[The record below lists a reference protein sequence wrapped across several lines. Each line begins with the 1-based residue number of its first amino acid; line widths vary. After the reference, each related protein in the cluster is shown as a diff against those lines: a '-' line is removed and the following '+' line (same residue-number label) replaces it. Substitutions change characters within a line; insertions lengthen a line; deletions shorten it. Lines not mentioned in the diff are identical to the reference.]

1 MRVRAGDPADGGVFG
16 EAAAAGE
23 KKTVMISRATPE
35 LTDPLR
41 SHTIWGLDTLQL
53 HDRFWAARGVQV
65 VRQGQPIE
73 LVSGA
78 ELYMLIDPH
87 CLSIFRMGEIVD
99 SFAWLRPELLMIR
112 LHNTRERGYRERIV
126 TDAHDRFQSFERH
139 YGTGDFRLQRIGFTP
154 SKKVAVRWQQNTEKK
169 PWKGIR
175 RSVAKD
181 KQSAISVEGSVYD
194 SDNHHE
200 VNNFL
205 RELVSRW
212 KRPDTTISRAVARAD
227 AKRRDAA
234 HATGAW
240 VDAADAADP
249 DGWAGR
255 DRGAGAGL
263 AAGRTQ
269 ARRPGPLFIG
279 PVWVGAGR
287 DLSGV
292 DSVVGPAV
300 LWDAPERRPRVDKL
314 EWNAIEPTKVL
325 VRPTRVKTLS
335 SLQRGSK
342 RVFDIAFALAAGIPA
357 AMLTPLI
364 MLAIYLEDGRPFLFG
379 HVRETRN
386 GREFRCWKFRTMY
399 NNAEHMK
406 ASLVQKNQADGPQ
419 FFIENDP
426 RITRVGHV
434 LRKLNFDELPQFW
447 NVFRG
452 EMSVV
457 GPRPSPFKENQYCP
471 PWREARLS
479 VRPGITGLWQVN
491 RSREE
496 GKDFQ
501 EWIDYDIQYV
511 ENVSWK
517 LDLWILAKQARNILM
532 KGSAKKD
539 AEVPKIAAASKVA
552 APAPPPPSA

>member
-1 MRVRAGDPADGGVFG
+1 MAQWSTSTRPSPGAIQRPPRSEEAPRRG
-16 EAAAAGE
+16 E
-23 KKTVMISRATPE
+23 P
-35 LTDPLR
+35 TDPVKA
-41 SHTIWGLDTLQL
+41 HTVWGLDTLQL

-73 LVSGA
+73 LVGGA
-78 ELYMLIDPH
+78 ELYMLVDPH
-87 CLSIFRMGEIVD
+87 CLSIFRMAEIVD
-99 SFAWLRPELLMIR
+99 SFAWLRPELLLVR
-112 LHNTRERGYRERIV
+112 LHNTRERGYRERVV
-126 TDAHDRFQSFERH
+126 TDGDDRFQSFERH
-139 YGTGDFRLQRIGFTP
+139 YGSGDWRLRRVAFTP
-154 SKKVAVRWQQNTEKK
+154 SRKVAVRWQQGAEGN
-169 PWKGIR
+169 PWQKLR
-175 RSVAKD
+175 KSVPLD
-181 KQSAISVEGSVYD
+181 KRTAVSVEGSVYD
-194 SDNHHE
+194 SDHHDE
-200 VNNFL
+200 VNDFL

-212 KRPDTTISRAVARAD
+212 KRPDTTIPRAVARAD
-227 AKRRDAA
+227 AERRDAA
-234 HATGAW
+234 AATGAW
-240 VDAADAADP
+240 VDAADASDP

-255 DRGAGAGL
+255 GNAGGL
-263 AAGRTQ
+263 GLSKGRQ
-269 ARRPGPLFIG
+269 RRNAKGPRFIG

-300 LWDAPERRPRVDKL
+300 LWDAPDRRPRVEKL

-325 VRPTRVKTLS
+325 VRPTRVKKLS

-342 RVFDIAFALAAGIPA
+342 RVFDVAMAVALGVPSALLFPF
-357 AMLTPLI
+357 I
-364 MLAIYLEDGRPFLFG
+364 MVAIYIEDGRPFFFG
-379 HVRETRN
+379 HVRESRN

-426 RITRVGHV
+426 RITRVGRV
-434 LRKLNFDELPQFW
+434 LRKLNLDELPQFL
-447 NVFRG
+447 NVFKG
-452 EMSVV
+452 EMSIV

-501 EWIDYDIQYV
+501 EWIEYDIAYV

-517 LDLWILAKQARNILM
+517 LDLWILAKQAKNIVM
-532 KGSAKKD
+532 RS
-539 AEVPKIAAASKVA
+539 
-552 APAPPPPSA
+552 

>member
-1 MRVRAGDPADGGVFG
+1 
-16 EAAAAGE
+16 
-23 KKTVMISRATPE
+23 MISKATPE
-35 LTDPLR
+35 PTDPLR
-41 SHTIWGLDTLQL
+41 SHTVWGLDTTQL

-73 LVSGA
+73 LVGGA
-78 ELYMLIDPH
+78 ELYMLVDPH
-87 CLSIFRMGEIVD
+87 CLSIFRMGKIVD
-99 SFAWLRPELLMIR
+99 SFAWLRPELLLVR
-112 LHNTRERGYRERIV
+112 LHNTRERGYRERVV
-126 TDAHDRFQSFERH
+126 TDEHGRFESFERH
-139 YGTGDFRLQRIGFTP
+139 YGEGDWRLRRVAFTP
-154 SKKVAVRWQQNTEKK
+154 SRKVAIRWQQDTQGS
-169 PWKGIR
+169 PWRTLR
-175 RSVAKD
+175 RSVPLEKR
-181 KQSAISVEGSVYD
+181 SAVSEDGSVYD
-194 SDNHHE
+194 SNDHAE
-200 VNNFL
+200 VNDFL

-240 VDAADAADP
+240 VDAADASDP

-255 DRGAGAGL
+255 PAEGFGGGL
-263 AAGRTQ
+263 ASGRNVQRPAGPR
-269 ARRPGPLFIG
+269 FIG

-300 LWDAPERRPRVDKL
+300 LWDAPDRRPGVDKL

-335 SLQRGSK
+335 SLQRGTK
-342 RVFDIAFALAAGIPA
+342 RVFDIAMAIALGLPAVMIFPFA
-357 AMLTPLI
+357 
-364 MLAIYLEDGRPFLFG
+364 MLAIYIEDGRPFFFG
-379 HVRETRN
+379 HVRESRN

-426 RITRVGHV
+426 RITRVGKV
-434 LRKLNFDELPQFW
+434 LRKLNLDELPQLW
-447 NVFRG
+447 NVFVG
-452 EMSVV
+452 EMSIV
-457 GPRPSPFKENQYCP
+457 GPRPSPFKENQFCP

-501 EWIDYDIQYV
+501 EWIEYDISYV

-517 LDLWILAKQARNILM
+517 LDLWILAKQAKNILF
-532 KGSAKKD
+532 KSRSVTG
-539 AEVPKIAAASKVA
+539 
-552 APAPPPPSA
+552 